1 MTKKRTRLKLQRAFE
16 PGKNIRKKRAA
27 VDEDTREIDI
37 DTRSGNTNA
46 LNEIK
51 GTCVGRPPNTK
62 TNPSLGVNCVR
73 AGRYI
78 AECIFLSDNVEAQVT
93 LQRLILELKAIN
105 IYTNNACAESF
116 HPLAS

>member
-1 MTKKRTRLKLQRAFE
+1 MTTKKNQVEAAASFRA
-16 PGKNIRKKRAA
+16 GKNIRKKRAA

-46 LNEIK
+46 LNEMK
-51 GTCVGRPPNTK
+51 GTCVGRPPPNTK

-78 AECIFLSDNVEAQVT
+78 A
-93 LQRLILELKAIN
+93 
-105 IYTNNACAESF
+105 
-116 HPLAS
+116 